1 MNDEFDNSSN
11 YTNEELIIASSLKS
25 KTNETASTLMTYVNG
40 EYSHLNFN
48 EHFHTQQ
55 EENSNRNQID
65 FETFSQYIY
74 NELID
79 DVIFGVILQIHRAS
93 NLGYLM
99 YMDPDLDSQ
108 FLEHFKMYSDYDVLG
123 IFSNFNE
130 TNTSNTSNSKT
141 SNNGNGGRNGQS
153 SNSNSLLK
161 YECHCPNCGR
171 SLAAIRFAPHLE
183 KCMGMGRSSSRIA
196 TRRIANYNDDEFDQL
211 IEATGLIPNSR
222 YVESSNTNNTTSA
235 LNINS
240 QSSTSSSTSSSS
252 VNNNSNTNNNNT
264 DDHLMSIINAVATA
278 SNNQDS
284 QVYNNSSSQSLVDID
299 LSSNSSSSSNNA
311 NYLKPP
317 VAKKKR
323 IHYSKS
329 NSSLSSSSVTNS
341 SSLSTTTAIN
351 TQLN

>member
-11 YTNEELIIASSLKS
+11 YTNQELIITSSLKV
-25 KTNETASTLMTYVNG
+25 KANESTATFMTYVNG
-40 EYSHLNFN
+40 EYSHSDFN
-48 EHFHTQQ
+48 TNCQTQQ
-55 EENSNRNQID
+55 EENLNRNQKD
-65 FETFSQYIY
+65 LETFSQNIY

-93 NLGYLM
+93 KLGYIM

-123 IFSNFNE
+123 IFSNFSE
-130 TNTSNTSNSKT
+130 TNTNNTGNSKA
-141 SNNGNGGRNGQS
+141 SSNGNAGRNGQS

-222 YVESSNTNNTTSA
+222 YVESTNTSNTSTV
-235 LNINS
+235 LNVNS
-240 QSSTSSSTSSSS
+240 QSSTSSSSSSSSS
-252 VNNNSNTNNNNT
+252 VNNNNNNNT

-284 QVYNNSSSQSLVDID
+284 QIYNNSSSQSLVDID
-299 LSSNSSSSSNNA
+299 FSSNSSSSSNNT
-311 NYLKPP
+311 NYFKPP

-329 NSSLSSSSVTNS
+329 NSSLSSSSATNG

>member
-1 MNDEFDNSSN
+1 MNDEFDNGSK
-11 YTNEELIIASSLKS
+11 YTNEEL
-25 KTNETASTLMTYVNG
+25 LMTYVNG
-40 EYSHLNFN
+40 EYSHSDFS
-48 EHFHTQQ
+48 EHCQTQQ
-55 EENSNRNQID
+55 EENSNHNQTAL
-65 FETFSQYIY
+65 ETQSQHIY

-79 DVIFGVILQIHRAS
+79 DVIFGVVLQIHRAS
-93 NLGYLM
+93 KLGYLM

-123 IFSNFNE
+123 VFSNFNE
-130 TNTSNTSNSKT
+130 TNTNNTGNNKT
-141 SNNGNGGRNGQS
+141 SSNGNGGGRNGQS
-153 SNSNSLLK
+153 SNSNSLMK

-183 KCMGMGRSSSRIA
+183 KCMGMGRNSSRIA

-222 YVESSNTNNTTSA
+222 YVEPTNASNTSTA
-235 LNINS
+235 LNVNS
-240 QSSTSSSTSSSS
+240 QSSTSSSSSSSSS
-252 VNNNSNTNNNNT
+252 VNNNNNININTNNT

-278 SNNQDS
+278 SSNQDS
-284 QVYNNSSSQSLVDID
+284 QVYNNSSSQSVVDID
-299 LSSNSSSSSNNA
+299 FSSNSSSSSNNT

-329 NSSLSSSSVTNS
+329 NSSLSSSSATNA
-341 SSLSTTTAIN
+341 SSLSTTTVIN